1 MGILKNI
8 TDEYFG
14 LSQRDEDKH
23 PFEKYIENVEWVDIG
38 NRKYLF
44 AKTDFEDNTFESK
57 ELSEIFKVIE
67 KYNGEYLPMTK
78 DVFKWILNMKT
89 IDIDWRKYT
98 MDKILVY
105 DKNGNEEMEIKIPEI
120 GGYKDVWFM
129 TKCDLSKT
137 GLYYIMDYYSFI
149 NTNSVEKLNKCRKP
163 ESHEVYSSTS
173 VLGNR
178 FGIKLMKLKHNK
190 S

>member
-1 MGILKNI
+1 MGVLKNI

-23 PFEKYIENVEWVDIG
+23 PFEKYIEKVEWVDIG

-44 AKTDFEDNTFESK
+44 AKTDFEDNTLEPK
-57 ELSEIFKVIE
+57 ELLEIFKVIE

-105 DKNGNEEMEIKIPEI
+105 DKNGN
-120 GGYKDVWFM
+120 
-129 TKCDLSKT
+129 
-137 GLYYIMDYYSFI
+137 
-149 NTNSVEKLNKCRKP
+149 
-163 ESHEVYSSTS
+163 
-173 VLGNR
+173 
-178 FGIKLMKLKHNK
+178 
-190 S
+190 